1 MTKATGTFTVTLTP
15 TDTHKPMSA
24 PAQFGRMTLA
34 KKFEGALN
42 ATSIGEMLSVRIAE
56 TASAGYV
63 AIEQV
68 TGTLEG
74 KTGDFVLQHFGTMT
88 QHNSMLNLQIIPDSG
103 TGELAGIEGT
113 MTIDMVE
120 DQHAYELTYRLV

>member
-1 MTKATGTFTVTLTP
+1 ML
-15 TDTHKPMSA
+15 A

-56 TASAGYV
+56 TESAGYV

-88 QHNSMLNLQIIPDSG
+88 QQNSTLNLQIIPNSG